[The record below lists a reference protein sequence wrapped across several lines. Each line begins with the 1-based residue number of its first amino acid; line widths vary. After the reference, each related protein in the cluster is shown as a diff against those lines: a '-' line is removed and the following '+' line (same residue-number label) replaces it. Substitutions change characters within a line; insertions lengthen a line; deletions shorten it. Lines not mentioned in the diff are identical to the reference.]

1 MPGGYTKKSL
11 DLSDKRK
18 LYPEFVE
25 ASPRGLVPA
34 LSHMASDGVTKRVVW
49 ESLPACEYVD
59 TVFGNGS
66 LMPKDPHERAM
77 VQIWCDYCTN
87 RIQHSYYKALMTQ
100 DPVKRNEHLDQYFDE
115 CRLLARAM
123 DPSGPFF
130 LGGRFSMLEVA
141 FAPFWQRMLWIGGHY
156 LKLTFPKESEF
167 DRLNTWWGAT
177 SKRPS
182 IVTTL
187 VCQPRLVA
195 SYSDYALNLAT
206 SDFAKTVFGS

>member
-1 MPGGYTKKSL
+1 M
-11 DLSDKRK
+11 D
-18 LYPEFVE
+18 

-34 LSHMASDGVTKRVVW
+34 LSHLASDGVTKRVVW

-66 LMPKDPHERAM
+66 LMPKDPYERAM
-77 VQIWCDYCTN
+77 VQIWCDHCTN
-87 RIQHSYYKALMTQ
+87 RIQQSYYKALMAQ
-100 DPVKRNEHLDQYFDE
+100 DPVKRSEHLEQYFAE

-123 DPSGPFF
+123 DANGPFF
-130 LGGRFSMLEVA
+130 LGDRFTMVEVV

-156 LKLTFPKESEF
+156 MQLTFPNESEF
-167 DRLNTWWGAT
+167 DRLHSWWGAT

-182 IVTTL
+182 IASTF

-195 SYSDYALNLAT
+195 SYSDYALNRAT
-206 SDFAKTVFGS
+206 SDFAKLIAGN